1 MTFIRRRDLLQ
12 GACVLAAMAAPP
24 LHAQAWPGRNINLV
38 VPFPPG
44 GTNDILARAIGDRL
58 AAALGV
64 PVVIDNRGGAA
75 GSIGSTYV
83 ARAAPDGYTLM
94 VGHIGTLGVNP
105 SLFPQLPY
113 STLASFSYVAALA
126 LVPNILVVHPSLPV
140 HSTRE
145 LIDYARANPGKLNYG
160 TAGPGSAA
168 HIAMAAFNLA
178 AKTHMVPVPYRGTNP
193 SVIDLLAGQVQLTMT
208 GATAVLQHV
217 RAGSLRGIGVS
228 TLKRLDV
235 APDIPAIAETLS
247 GFEAS
252 QWYGIVAP
260 AGLPDEI
267 LKRLS
272 SEIRTIL
279 RTSEVKQRL
288 ETEGAELWDVS
299 PEEFR
304 QHVATEIPRWKEV
317 VEQSKIETPQ

>member
-1 MTFIRRRDLLQ
+1 
-12 GACVLAAMAAPP
+12 
-24 LHAQAWPGRNINLV
+24 
-38 VPFPPG
+38 
-44 GTNDILARAIGDRL
+44 
-58 AAALGV
+58 
-64 PVVIDNRGGAA
+64 
-75 GSIGSTYV
+75 
-83 ARAAPDGYTLM
+83 
-94 VGHIGTLGVNP
+94 
-105 SLFPQLPY
+105 
-113 STLASFSYVAALA
+113 
-126 LVPNILVVHPSLPV
+126 
-140 HSTRE
+140 
-145 LIDYARANPGKLNYG
+145 
-160 TAGPGSAA
+160 
-168 HIAMAAFNLA
+168 
-178 AKTHMVPVPYRGTNP
+178 
-193 SVIDLLAGQVQLTMT
+193 VQLTMT